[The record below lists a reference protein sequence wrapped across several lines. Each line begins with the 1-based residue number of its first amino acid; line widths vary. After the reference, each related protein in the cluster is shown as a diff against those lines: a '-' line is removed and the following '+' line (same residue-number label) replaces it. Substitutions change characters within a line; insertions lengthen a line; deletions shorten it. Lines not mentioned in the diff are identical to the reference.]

1 MSANVGSAIGV
12 DDADGVV
19 VGEAVG
25 VAVGD
30 ADSDALGF
38 DDGDVAAGGGAHAT
52 DQDSS
57 SSAATQ
63 GRSVRASNT
72 MRRV

>member
-57 SSAATQ
+57 SAATQ
-63 GRSVRASNT
+63 GRSVRVSNT